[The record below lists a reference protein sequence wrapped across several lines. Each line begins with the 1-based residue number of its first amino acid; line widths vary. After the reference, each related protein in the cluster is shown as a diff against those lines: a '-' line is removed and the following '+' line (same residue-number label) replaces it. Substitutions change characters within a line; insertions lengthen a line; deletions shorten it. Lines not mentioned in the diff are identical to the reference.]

1 MGRPMRFDRIRATYG
16 EKFGL
21 SNLGRFAFCH
31 SGFDGIGTDLAQALI
46 SDEVK
51 RYNELP

>member
-1 MGRPMRFDRIRATYG
+1 MRFDCISAAHG

-21 SNLGRFAFCH
+21 SNLGRLAFCR
-31 SGFDGIGTDLAQALI
+31 SGFGDIGSGLAQALI

>member
-1 MGRPMRFDRIRATYG
+1 M
-16 EKFGL
+16 
-21 SNLGRFAFCH
+21 S
-31 SGFDGIGTDLAQALI
+31 SGVTANGDIGSGLAQALI